1 MKGTVSMKQVNHI
14 GLSMWARILLATH
27 PTARPTRMPMR
38 KEKKNMPLEWPRES
52 PCPAATCSARVSSTR
67 VVPSLMSASAL
78 RVVMEDLG
86 SLPLRV
92 ATATA
97 SVGASATPMSSAAAQ
112 LLTPMNSCRIPA
124 TPKAVTM
131 TSRVPVRIM
140 PRMRL
145 RASRHEVLRA
155 SQKSMMGR
163 KISRMTCGGRPIL
176 WTSCSSWA
184 GISPMA
190 RPTKISTI
198 AGVTRVL
205 CAIILPT
212 NMARARAITTSSMLF
227 LYRGSPVYFRG

>member
-1 MKGTVSMKQVNHI
+1 
-14 GLSMWARILLATH
+14 
-27 PTARPTRMPMR
+27 
-38 KEKKNMPLEWPRES
+38 MPLEWPRES
-52 PCPAATCSARVSSTR
+52 PWPAATCRARVNSTR

-97 SVGASATPMSSAAAQ
+97 SVGASATPMSSAAPQA
-112 LLTPMNSCRIPA
+112 LTPMSSCKIPA
-124 TPKAVTM
+124 TPKAVTI
-131 TSRVPVRIM
+131 TSSVPVRIT

-176 WTSCSSWA
+176 
-184 GISPMA
+184 
-190 RPTKISTI
+190 
-198 AGVTRVL
+198 
-205 CAIILPT
+205 
-212 NMARARAITTSSMLF
+212 
-227 LYRGSPVYFRG
+227 